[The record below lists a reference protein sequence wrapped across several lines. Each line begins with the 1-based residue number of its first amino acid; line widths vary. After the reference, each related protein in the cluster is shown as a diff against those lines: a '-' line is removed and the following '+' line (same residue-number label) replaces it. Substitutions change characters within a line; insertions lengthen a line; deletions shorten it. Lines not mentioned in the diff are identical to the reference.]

1 MAYLTAQSYRLGVA
15 LNKSADNYTNL
26 EAATRGTQ
34 LEGQLTR
41 DTFEALTEASSKMNL
56 EAQQTDQVF
65 DAVEKI
71 IAKNRAT
78 LGDYTGAL
86 SRNLPQ
92 ALDATARGLGI
103 TTDRLRDML
112 REGGIAS
119 EEVIPARNR
128 GRGETLNTAPTYEL
142 QYQMRNS

>member
-1 MAYLTAQSYRLGVA
+1 MRISDWSADVCSADLRERLEAITGSSGAARSEMAYLTAQADRLGVA

-71 IAKNRAT
+71 IAKK
-78 LGDYTGAL
+78 
-86 SRNLPQ
+86 
-92 ALDATARGLGI
+92 
-103 TTDRLRDML
+103 DRKSTR
-112 REGGIAS
+112 
-119 EEVIPARNR
+119 
-128 GRGETLNTAPTYEL
+128 LN
-142 QYQMRNS
+142 SSH

>member
-1 MAYLTAQSYRLGVA
+1 MAYLTAQADRLGVA

-78 LGDYTGAL
+78 LGHYTGAL
-86 SRNLPQ
+86 SRNQ
-92 ALDATARGLGI
+92 LGS
-103 TTDRLRDML
+103 TSC
-112 REGGIAS
+112 RER
-119 EEVIPARNR
+119 VCQNV
-128 GRGETLNTAPTYEL
+128 
-142 QYQMRNS
+142 